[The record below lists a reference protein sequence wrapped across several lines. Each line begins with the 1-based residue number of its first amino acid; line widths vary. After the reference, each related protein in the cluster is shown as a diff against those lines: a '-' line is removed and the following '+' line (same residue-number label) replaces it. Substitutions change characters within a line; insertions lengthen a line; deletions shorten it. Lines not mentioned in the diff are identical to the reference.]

1 MGIKVLP
8 PDVNTSQWDFSIED
22 NPGQPSAIRFGLG
35 AVKNVGSD
43 PVLQILGARADGKFK
58 NLNDFIQRV
67 NLQKV
72 GKRTLEFMI
81 KVGALDAFGSRN
93 ALLQVMDSMV
103 SISGS
108 HFRAAECG
116 QLSIFGGESGVAE
129 DLHLPEAAMVD
140 PREQLQWEKI
150 SHRTV
155 CF

>member
-35 AVKNVGSD
+35 AVKNVGSE

-93 ALLQVMDSMV
+93 ALLPGDGFHGLHQRQPFSR
-103 SISGS
+103 SGMRAVE
-108 HFRAAECG
+108 HFWR
-116 QLSIFGGESGVAE
+116 
-129 DLHLPEAAMVD
+129 
-140 PREQLQWEKI
+140 
-150 SHRTV
+150 
-155 CF
+155 